1 MCVWESFFSSFLDLL
16 TEIIFLW
23 IDFFLKEWVWRTKEE
38 EEKHVDKREDDG
50 DFGSTFSR
58 MKVSFKRVVSI
69 RFSLSAFESYISL
82 IGFQSPAPFAI
93 FSDSVVAVQRFK
105 VNASKTY
112 QSEDRWTIIK
122 MQMRFGSLRFFSRYF
137 YEQLE
142 YITIT

>member
-1 MCVWESFFSSFLDLL
+1 MCVWESFFVFPWPTNRNHFFVDWLLLERMSLKNKRRRRKTRRQKRRRRWFWVDFFKNEGIIQESSFNKIL
-16 TEIIFLW
+16 
-23 IDFFLKEWVWRTKEE
+23 
-38 EEKHVDKREDDG
+38 
-50 DFGSTFSR
+50 
-58 MKVSFKRVVSI
+58 
-69 RFSLSAFESYISL
+69 SLSAFESYISL